1 MSDSHPHDTPP
12 VPVAWRP
19 DVFGVPM
26 LQRDSPFSYA
36 CHACKRCCQHYRIK
50 ANPYEVLRLA
60 RHLGLTTTA
69 FIDAHLVDDAYLPHD
84 EEGHC
89 RFLGEQGCTVHPA
102 RPLVCRVYPLG
113 LHVDGQGVERFSHLQ
128 PHPRTEGEYGTT
140 GTVDDYLRQQGAAPF
155 IAADER
161 YLAVLLRLAAL
172 LQSRPDLADAP
183 TEALLDADQM
193 IDRYH
198 PHANSSQRGDPEQA
212 MALHLAAIEQWI
224 STHTPHQEAP

>member
-1 MSDSHPHDTPP
+1 MSDTHPHDTPP

-19 DVFGVPM
+19 EVFGVPM

-128 PHPRTEGEYGTT
+128 PHPRTEGEYGAT
-140 GTVDDYLRQQGAAPF
+140 GTVDDYLRQQGAGRLELRRAF
-155 IAADER
+155 GRLRRKELETDFSSHDGFLRGCAVAADC
-161 YLAVLLRLAAL
+161 
-172 LQSRPDLADAP
+172 AP
-183 TEALLDADQM
+183 RRA
-193 IDRYH
+193 
-198 PHANSSQRGDPEQA
+198 
-212 MALHLAAIEQWI
+212 
-224 STHTPHQEAP
+224 